1 MKTEGTKEL
10 KTTKRY
16 VEFVHKEG
24 SKYELED
31 YKALLEK
38 YIEYLVD
45 IEGSDFIKND
55 KLHLSD
61 IKFTTEEWGIL
72 EQMSFNIFVKNSR
85 T

>member
-1 MKTEGTKEL
+1 M
-10 KTTKRY
+10 
-16 VEFVHKEG
+16 
-24 SKYELED
+24 D

-45 IEGSDFIKND
+45 IEGSDFNKND

-72 EQMSFNIFVKNSR
+72 EQMSFNIFVKNSEPC
-85 T
+85 

>member
-1 MKTEGTKEL
+1 M
-10 KTTKRY
+10 
-16 VEFVHKEG
+16 
-24 SKYELED
+24 D

-72 EQMSFNIFVKNSR
+72 EQMSFNIFVKNSEPC
-85 T
+85 